1 MLNAMR
7 KRAGSWIVKALLLL
21 LVLSF
26 AIWGIGDVF
35 YGGARN
41 PTVATVG
48 GSEISAGELSTAFNQ
63 SLNNLQ
69 RQLGGQI
76 DREQAIQLG
85 LMQQTLRDLVARR
98 LIDLRARDM
107 GITVA
112 DDTLR
117 ALITQNPAFQTGGQ
131 FDRNRFDQLLRAN
144 GLTEDGYLAMLRQD
158 VMRSTLTGSLAGP
171 LSAPVSLVDALYR
184 HRNEQ
189 RSGRYLA
196 IDPASITDL
205 PEPSAEELQAYH
217 DAHPERFTA
226 PEFRKIT
233 FITLAPED
241 LSEEVEVSDEQVE
254 AEYQARIARYRTPE
268 RRTVEQLLATDRA
281 ALEQAAER
289 VAEGA
294 SFAEAAEA
302 LAEQGVVADQLGEV
316 VRGGLPT
323 ELEDAIFATAEG
335 GVSALTES
343 PFGWHLFRVS
353 GIEPE
358 TVTPLAEVRD
368 ELREELQL
376 TEARDRLPA
385 FANQLDDELAA
396 GIPLPEAAAALGLE
410 TETVDAVDRQGRD
423 PADETPGVL
432 PAWPE
437 FLTIAFETPAGEVS
451 LLEETDAGTYF
462 VVQVDEV
469 QPPRLRPVEEVQ
481 AELIEAWQAEQ
492 RSELA
497 RERAETLLA
506 RLRDG
511 LTLEALA
518 AEAGVTVQ
526 PIAPVKRTDQGLEA
540 GLTPT
545 LIDALFKAPPGTV
558 AKEVVP
564 LRNRFAIV
572 ATDEVIAA
580 DPAADPDG
588 VAQLR
593 TQLEGE
599 MRADLLSQFEAAL
612 RRDYAVEIDNAA
624 LDQLISSDG
633 MLPSAPAGPMMPPG
647 GLL

>member
-48 GSEISAGELSTAFNQ
+48 GSEISASELATAFNQ

-69 RQLGGQI
+69 RQLGSQI
-76 DREQAIQLG
+76 DRERAIQLG

-117 ALITQNPAFQTGGQ
+117 DLITQNPTFQTGGQ
-131 FDRNRFDQLLRAN
+131 FDRSRFEQLLRAN
-144 GLTEDGYLAMLRQD
+144 GLTEDGYLAILRQD

-171 LSAPVSLVDALYR
+171 LSAPGILVDALYR

-196 IDPASITDL
+196 IDPASVTDL
-205 PEPSAEELQAYH
+205 PRPSAEELQAYH
-217 DAHPERFTA
+217 DAHAERFTA

-241 LSEEVEVSDEQVE
+241 LSDEVQVSEEQVE
-254 AEYQARIARYRTPE
+254 AEYQARIAQYRTSE
-268 RRTVEQLLATDRA
+268 QRTVEQLLATDRA

-302 LAEQGVVADQLGEV
+302 LAEQGVVADDLGV
-316 VRGGLPT
+316 VARGGLPA
-323 ELEDAIFATAEG
+323 ELESAIFALGEG
-335 GVSALTES
+335 EVSAVTES
-343 PFGWHLFRVS
+343 PFGWHLFRVTDV
-353 GIEPE
+353 EPE
-358 TVTPLAEVRD
+358 TVTPLADVRD
-368 ELREELQL
+368 ALREELQL
-376 TEARDRLPA
+376 AEARDRLPA

-396 GIPLPEAAAALGLE
+396 GQPLPEAAAALGLQ
-410 TETVDAVDRQGRD
+410 TETLDAVDRQGRD
-423 PADETPGVL
+423 PAGETPEAL
-432 PAWPE
+432 PSWPE
-437 FLTIAFETPAGEVS
+437 LLTVAFETPAGETS

-469 QPPRLRPVEEVQ
+469 QPPRVKLVEEVQ
-481 AELIEAWQAEQ
+481 AELTEAWQAEQ
-492 RSELA
+492 RGELA
-497 RERAETLLA
+497 RERAEKLLA

-518 AEAGVTVQ
+518 DEAGATVQ
-526 PIAPVKRTDQGLEA
+526 PIAPVKRVDQGL
-540 GLTPT
+540 
-545 LIDALFKAPPGTV
+545 
-558 AKEVVP
+558 
-564 LRNRFAIV
+564 
-572 ATDEVIAA
+572 
-580 DPAADPDG
+580 
-588 VAQLR
+588 
-593 TQLEGE
+593 
-599 MRADLLSQFEAAL
+599 
-612 RRDYAVEIDNAA
+612 
-624 LDQLISSDG
+624 
-633 MLPSAPAGPMMPPG
+633 
-647 GLL
+647 

>member
-117 ALITQNPAFQTGGQ
+117 DLITQNPAFQTGGQ
-131 FDRNRFDQLLRAN
+131 FDRNRFDQLLRVN

-196 IDPASITDL
+196 VDPASITDL

-323 ELEDAIFATAEG
+323 ELEDTIFATAEG
-335 GVSALTES
+335 EVSALTES
-343 PFGWHLFRVS
+343 PFGWHLFRVT

-396 GIPLPEAAAALGLE
+396 GTPLPEAAAALGLA

-423 PADETPGVL
+423 PGGETPEVL

-437 FLTIAFETPAGEVS
+437 LLTIAFETPAGEVS

-469 QPPRLRPVEEVQ
+469 QPPRLRPVEEVE

-492 RSELA
+492 RGELA

-526 PIAPVKRTDQGLEA
+526 PIAPVKRADQGLEA

-588 VAQLR
+588 VARLR